1 MILPDAFGEVTLIV
15 RPGNRLDVARI
26 VREELGPGVRVLHLP
41 DGSPVLAG
49 SPLHISISHS
59 RHFVALALHPS
70 RRLGVDIEEPRLE
83 QLRRV
88 ISKFLTPAEL
98 PMWSN
103 RLLEAWTAKEAAF
116 KAAGVQGIGLGSIDL
131 STPGIAMVPDGR
143 RFALHTSITPDY
155 TLTLAI

>member
-1 MILPDAFGEVTLIV
+1 M

-26 VREELGPGVRVLHLP
+26 VREELGPDVRVLHEA
-41 DGSPVLAG
+41 DGSPILAG

-70 RRLGVDIEEPRLE
+70 RRIGVDVEEPRME

-88 ISKFLTPAEL
+88 ISKFLNPKEL
-98 PMWSN
+98 PMWSD

-116 KAAGVQGIGLGSIDL
+116 KAAGIAGIGLGSIDL
-131 STPGIAMVPDGR
+131 TEPGVALLPDGR
-143 RFALHTSITPDY
+143 RLALRTTITPEY
-155 TLTLAI
+155 TLTLAL